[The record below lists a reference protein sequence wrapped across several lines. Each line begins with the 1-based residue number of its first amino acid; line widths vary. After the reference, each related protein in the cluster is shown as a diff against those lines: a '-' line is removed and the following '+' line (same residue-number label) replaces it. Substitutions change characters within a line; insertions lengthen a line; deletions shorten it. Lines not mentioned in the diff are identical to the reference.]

1 MAKIEEGQPV
11 EYENVIIYGDLDLHR
26 LDLPFNKNK
35 GKIINSIIK
44 IEYSVIKGD
53 VFFDLVEACEYLI
66 VIETLLG
73 WLLMALFLVTLS
85 RVMLR

>member
-1 MAKIEEGQPV
+1 MRTSSSMAIWTCTGWISLLIKIREK
-11 EYENVIIYGDLDLHR
+11 L
-26 LDLPFNKNK
+26 
-35 GKIINSIIK
+35 INSIIK

>member
-1 MAKIEEGQPV
+1 
-11 EYENVIIYGDLDLHR
+11 
-26 LDLPFNKNK
+26 
-35 GKIINSIIK
+35 
-44 IEYSVIKGD
+44 VIKGD